1 MNTEGREPALRRE
14 LQEVE
19 TELSELRDAAAN
31 LRRQIGERWFEPMDA
46 SDRAALL
53 TAAEEQEALA
63 ESLEARRDDLRK
75 QVERQD

>member
-14 LQEVE
+14 LREVE

-53 TAAEEQEALA
+53 TAVEEQEALA
-63 ESLEARRDDLRK
+63 ESLEARRDELRK
-75 QVERQD
+75 RVERQD

>member
-1 MNTEGREPALRRE
+1 MDTDDRESALRRE
-14 LQEVE
+14 LQDVE
-19 TELSELRDAAAN
+19 AELTELRDAAAN

-46 SDRAALL
+46 SERAALL

-75 QVERQD
+75 LLERQD